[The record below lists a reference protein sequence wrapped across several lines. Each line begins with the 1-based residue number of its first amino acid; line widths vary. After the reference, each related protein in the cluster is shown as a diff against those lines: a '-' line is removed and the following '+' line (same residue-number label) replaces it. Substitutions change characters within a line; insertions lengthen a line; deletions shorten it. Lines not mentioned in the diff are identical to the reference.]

1 MERKLT
7 EEMLHKISTDA
18 VHNWEEFTIIEE
30 LVWLYDNL
38 AKHDKD
44 LYQQLIENYE
54 NLVDEEHYLSQFNF
68 YKDPREEK

>member
-38 AKHDKD
+38 AKHDKA
-44 LYQQLIENYE
+44 LYKELIWNAE
-54 NLVDEEHYLSQFNF
+54 NLEE
-68 YKDPREEK
+68 D

>member
-7 EEMLHKISTDA
+7 EEMLLKLSTDA
-18 VHNWEEFTIIEE
+18 VRNWEEYTIIEE

-54 NLVDEEHYLSQFNF
+54 NLVDEEHYLSQFKV
-68 YKDPREEK
+68 Y

>member
-7 EEMLHKISTDA
+7 EVMLHKLSTDA
-18 VHNWEEFTIIEE
+18 VRNWEEYTIINE

-68 YKDPREEK
+68 YKDPREE